1 VTLLLDTHVALW
13 ALTQP
18 HVLASD
24 VRARIAESPR
34 VLVSAA
40 SVWEV
45 SIKAALG
52 KLDAP
57 AGFAQACA
65 EAGFEELP
73 VRSAH
78 AEAVRSLP
86 AHHADPFDRLLV
98 AQALLEGAVLVTA
111 DSKLRPYAVP
121 LLET

>member
-1 VTLLLDTHVALW
+1 MTLLLDTHVALW

-24 VRARIAESPR
+24 VRARIVESPR

-45 SIKAALG
+45 SIKVALG
-52 KLDAP
+52 KLEAP
-57 AGFAQACA
+57 TGFAQACA

-86 AHHADPFDRLLV
+86 LHHHDPFDRILV

-111 DSKLRPYAVP
+111 DSKLRPYGVP